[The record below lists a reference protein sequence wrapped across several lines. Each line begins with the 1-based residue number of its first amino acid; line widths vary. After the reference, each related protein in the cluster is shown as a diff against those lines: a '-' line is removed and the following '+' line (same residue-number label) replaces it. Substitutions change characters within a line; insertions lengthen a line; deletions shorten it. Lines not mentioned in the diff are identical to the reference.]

1 MKLFERPLLALFPRR
16 CAYCGKPVAPERGSC
31 RKCEA
36 ELPRIKG
43 DVCLRC
49 GRGSEYCACRGSAA
63 YYDSLIAPF
72 YYGAA
77 FAVGCTLSSSGAIPA
92 EPRLS
97 ARRWRTRLSRDTRR
111 STLI

>member
-43 DVCLRC
+43 DVCLRT
-49 GRGSEYCACRGSAA
+49 GERILR
-63 YYDSLIAPF
+63 L
-72 YYGAA
+72 
-77 FAVGCTLSSSGAIPA
+77 
-92 EPRLS
+92 PRLG
-97 ARRWRTRLSRDTRR
+97 RIL
-111 STLI
+111 